1 MALLVRD
8 LIRMALTQLVAAGVP
23 DAKHD
28 AEAIYCSLMHI
39 KPDRFFMEWSEP
51 ADDRT
56 TEQYLELV
64 ERRSRREPL
73 QYITGEQG
81 FLDFTLHTA
90 HGVLIPRLDT
100 EPVALEAAE
109 MLQDMKKPTALDLC
123 CGSGAIAIAASK
135 LGGAEV
141 TACDISEEAVQLTR
155 ENARACG
162 ANIRVLKGDM
172 FEPLKKKK
180 FDVIISNPPY
190 IRSADIEGLMPEVRD
205 YEPREALDGGEDG
218 LDFYRLILEQAPA
231 HINDDG
237 WLILEIGDDQ
247 AQDVCALI
255 EETGV
260 FDPPEVKQ
268 DLAGHDRIVKAQLPG
283 KAVRRQ
289 RAKDAAAAEKKRRKE
304 EAAAE
309 KQRKKDEA
317 AAEKQRKK
325 DEAEEAKRRAK
336 EEAEEAKRRAKEE
349 AEEAERRARE
359 EAEKVEAERR
369 AKEEAEKAEAE
380 EAERR
385 AREEAEKAEAEEAER
400 RAKEEAEKAEAEE
413 TEQRVR
419 EEAGEPVNEKRRKK
433 DEAKAEK
440 KRAKEEAAAEKQR
453 KKEEAEEAKRR
464 AKEEAA
470 AEKQRKK
477 DEAEEAKRRA
487 KEEAEEAKA
496 EKQRR
501 KDEARAEKKRA
512 KDEAAAEKQRK
523 KDEAEEAKRR
533 AKEEAA
539 EEKRRKKEEKK
550 AKKS

>member
-39 KPDRFFMEWSEP
+39 RPDRFIMEWSEP

-56 TEQYLELV
+56 TEQYLALV

-90 HGVLIPRLDT
+90 PGVLIPRLDT

-109 MLQDMKKPTALDLC
+109 MLKEMKKPSALDLC
-123 CGSGAIAIAASK
+123 CGSGAIAIAASI

-141 TACDISEEAVQLTR
+141 TACDISDEAVQLTR

-162 ANIRVLKGDM
+162 ANIRVIKGNM
-172 FEPLKKKK
+172 FEPLKRKK
-180 FDVIISNPPY
+180 FDMIISNPPY

-309 KQRKKDEA
+309 KQRRKDEA
-317 AAEKQRKK
+317 AAEKQRAKDEAAEEKQRKK
-325 DEAEEAKRRAK
+325 DEAEEA
-336 EEAEEAKRRAKEE
+336 EAERQRMKEE

-385 AREEAEKAEAEEAER
+385 AREEAEKAEAEEAEQ
-400 RAKEEAEKAEAEE
+400 RA
-413 TEQRVR
+413 R